1 MQQTKQASNNS
12 NKKYG
17 GAFYVRMDTETEA
30 ALRDVVKLSER
41 NKSDAIRWCI
51 RQMKSNLAAG
61 TKSAMK
67 STGT

>member
-1 MQQTKQASNNS
+1 MKQTKQVS
-12 NKKYG
+12 NKKYD
-17 GAFYVRMDTETEA
+17 GAFYLRMDNETEA

-61 TKSAMK
+61 TKPVMK
-67 STGT
+67 SAGT